1 MQDKFISKEA
11 IMDMINQQ
19 NKKYKENIAEE
30 ENFINSSDPKEMIE
44 QLKHS
49 VYRNV
54 KLVEILDLSFNTLST
69 AEKIALEALDDLIL
83 SNINAMKWIAN
94 KYDVDVNFD
103 FGDTI
108 LKKDINNVKLGR
120 GKITKENKS
129 SLIDFDFEQEKD
141 D

>member
-30 ENFINSSDPKEMIE
+30 ENFINSLDPKEMIE

>member
-1 MQDKFISKEA
+1 
-11 IMDMINQQ
+11 
-19 NKKYKENIAEE
+19 
-30 ENFINSSDPKEMIE
+30 MIE